1 MSSSPFRRHASH
13 ATDLAPNSIVVV
25 LIYATTV
32 FGVCVAGCVCVFMLT
47 KTLCHDL
54 CCHIPAAVGSPEY
67 RRVRAQQRAQESSD
81 ESDTEEGQA
90 LIEMKRRKRLETE
103 IAQVEQRVRRMRRR
117 AAIEEELRLRRENMA
132 YLEQRTHEE
141 HWIPGAAEEQS
152 LARAY
157 GLSAVGAAAYTSVIE
172 GGDAAATGA
181 RRRLIEAPEELE

>member
-90 LIEMKRRKRLETE
+90 LIEMKL
-103 IAQVEQRVRRMRRR
+103 
-117 AAIEEELRLRRENMA
+117 
-132 YLEQRTHEE
+132 
-141 HWIPGAAEEQS
+141 
-152 LARAY
+152 
-157 GLSAVGAAAYTSVIE
+157 AVGRPKEIHVVH
-172 GGDAAATGA
+172 
-181 RRRLIEAPEELE
+181 ELEAIDALSEE

>member
-1 MSSSPFRRHASH
+1 M
-13 ATDLAPNSIVVV
+13 
-25 LIYATTV
+25 
-32 FGVCVAGCVCVFMLT
+32 CVFMLT

-81 ESDTEEGQA
+81 ESDTEEGKA

-132 YLEQRTHEE
+132 YLEQRTPAQVRTTPSRPRS
-141 HWIPGAAEEQS
+141 WANVS
-152 LARAY
+152 LSWLYSHRNARANLHLLGQPNTRSRCSDERQIDIVY
-157 GLSAVGAAAYTSVIE
+157 L
-172 GGDAAATGA
+172 
-181 RRRLIEAPEELE
+181 